1 MTLFTKIQ
9 IYLQETKIELKK
21 VNWPTKKEVVKY
33 VTGVVVFSGIVALI
47 LGLFDFAFLE
57 AVSKLLLR

>member
-21 VNWPTKKEVVKY
+21 VSWPTKKEVVKY